1 MHSSRKATG
10 LTQKIAKDC
19 MGVPQPELSAAT
31 GLAAEGALKQAP
43 MPSLWSSVREA
54 IRGSH
59 QDFTTG
65 GLNRAILLLAIPMV
79 LEMVLES
86 LFAVVDVFFVARLG
100 ADAIATVGLT
110 ESLLSLVFAIGL
122 GLSLSTTA
130 MVARRIGEK
139 DPEDAAVA
147 GVQAIVLGL
156 ATSFVIGVPC
166 LIYAPDLLRVMG
178 ASPHVVA
185 IGTGYARIA
194 LGGSGAI
201 LMLFLNNA
209 IFRGAGD
216 AAIAMRLLW
225 VSNILNLI
233 LDPCLIFGLG
243 PFPRLGVTGAALA
256 TFTGRSIGVLYQF
269 YRLMRGTERIR
280 ILRRQLRVKW
290 DVLLRLVRVSL
301 TGIMQFIIAHTSW
314 IGLVRIVSVFGS
326 AALAGYT
333 IAIRILIFIILPS
346 WGLSNAAATLVGQ
359 NLGAKQPER
368 AATSVWRTGFYNM
381 FFLGSVGV
389 FFLIFA
395 TPVIRLF
402 THDPAVVPLAVA
414 TLRLLS
420 YGNIGYAYG
429 MVMLQAF
436 NGAGDTVTPTIVN
449 FFGFWLLEIP
459 LAYAL
464 AIPLH
469 LRSKGVFLSI
479 VIAEAAIAG
488 GGVVLFKKGRWKRQE
503 I

>member
-1 MHSSRKATG
+1 MS
-10 LTQKIAKDC
+10 TQQTS
-19 MGVPQPELSAAT
+19 VT
-31 GLAAEGALKQAP
+31 VT
-43 MPSLWSSVREA
+43 PSLWSSIREA
-54 IRGSH
+54 LRGSH

-65 GLNRAILLLAIPMV
+65 SLNRAILLLAIPMV

-86 LFAVVDVFFVARLG
+86 LFAVVDVFWVGRLG
-100 ADAIATVGLT
+100 ADAVATVGLT
-110 ESLLSLVFAIGL
+110 ESLLSLVFAVGL

-139 DPEDAAVA
+139 DPEGAAVA

-156 ATSFVIGVPC
+156 GVSLAIGLPC
-166 LIYAPDLLRVMG
+166 FFLAPRLLQLMG
-178 ASPHVVA
+178 ASPQVVTV
-185 IGTGYARIA
+185 GSGYARIA

-225 VSNILNLI
+225 VSNIINLV
-233 LDPCLIFGLG
+233 LDPCLIFGWG
-243 PFPRLGVTGAALA
+243 PFPKLGVTGAALA

-269 YRLMRGTERIR
+269 YRLLRGSERIR
-280 ILRRQLRVKW
+280 ILARQIRV
-290 DVLLRLVRVSL
+290 DFTVLLRLVRVSL
-301 TGIMQFIIAHTSW
+301 TGILQFAIAHTSW
-314 IGLVRIVSVFGS
+314 IGLVRIVSIFGS

-333 IAIRILIFIILPS
+333 IAIRIVIFVILPS

-368 AATSVWRTGFYNM
+368 AETSVWRTGFYNM
-381 FFLGSVGV
+381 IFLGVIGV
-389 FFLIFA
+389 LFVVFA
-395 TPVIRLF
+395 EPIVRLF
-402 THDPAVVPLAVA
+402 THDPEVIPLAA
-414 TLRLLS
+414 SCLRIVS

-436 NGAGDTVTPTIVN
+436 NGAGDTITPTIVN

-459 LAYAL
+459 LAYFL
-464 AIPLH
+464 AIPM
-469 LRSKGVFLSI
+469 RMQARGAYFSI
-479 VIAEAAIAG
+479 VAAEAAIAAA
-488 GGVVLFKKGRWKRQE
+488 GVILFKRGYWKKQQ

>member
-1 MHSSRKATG
+1 METQE
-10 LTQKIAKDC
+10 LTIAPK
-19 MGVPQPELSAAT
+19 PIPIWASI
-31 GLAAEGALKQAP
+31 
-43 MPSLWSSVREA
+43 REA
-54 IRGSH
+54 LRGSH
-59 QDFTTG
+59 QDFTAG
-65 GLNRAILLLAIPMV
+65 SLNRAILLLAIPMV

-86 LFAVVDVFFVARLG
+86 LFAVVDVFWVGRLG
-100 ADAIATVGLT
+100 ADAVATVGLT

-139 DPEDAAVA
+139 DPEGAAVA
-147 GVQAIVLGL
+147 GVQAIAIGL
-156 ATSFVIGVPC
+156 ATSALIGVPC
-166 LIYAPDLLRVMG
+166 LFCAPNLLRLMG
-178 ASPHVVA
+178 ASPQIIAV
-185 IGTGYARIA
+185 GSGYARIA
-194 LGGSGAI
+194 LGGSAAI
-201 LMLFLNNA
+201 MLLFLNNA

-225 VSNILNLI
+225 ISNILNLI

-243 PFPRLGVTGAALA
+243 PFPKLGVTGAALA
-256 TFTGRSIGVLYQF
+256 TFTGRSIGVAYQF
-269 YRLMRGTERIR
+269 YRLLRGTERIR
-280 ILRRQLRVKW
+280 ILRRQIHLNLH
-290 DVLLRLVRVSL
+290 VLLRLLRVSL
-301 TGIMQFIIAHTSW
+301 TGILQFAIAHTSW

-333 IAIRILIFIILPS
+333 IAIRIVIFVILPS

-381 FFLGSVGV
+381 LFLGGIGV
-389 FFLIFA
+389 LFMIFA
-395 TPVIRLF
+395 EPVVRLF
-402 THDPAVVPLAVA
+402 THDPQVVPLAA
-414 TLRLLS
+414 TCLRIIS

-436 NGAGDTVTPTIVN
+436 NGAGDTVTPTVVN

-464 AIPLH
+464 ALH
-469 LRSKGVFLSI
+469 TGLHSSGVYISI
-479 VIAEAAIAG
+479 VVAEGAIAAASI
-488 GGVVLFKKGRWKRQE
+488 VLFRQGRWKRQL